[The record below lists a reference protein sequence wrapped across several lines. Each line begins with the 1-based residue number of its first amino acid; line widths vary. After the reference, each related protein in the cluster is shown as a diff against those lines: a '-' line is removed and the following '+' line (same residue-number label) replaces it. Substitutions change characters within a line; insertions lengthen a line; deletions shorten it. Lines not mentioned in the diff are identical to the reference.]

1 MATEVE
7 TDTLGSKLSELKAII
22 NHVITFG
29 PHLTQHDLLKNH
41 STQTL
46 IIFMTLLSAVS
57 KDNIKDEVQE
67 LILKIHDVI
76 RIRRISGQRKKSKD

>member
-7 TDTLGSKLSELKAII
+7 TDTLAGRLNELKAII

-29 PHLTQHDLLKNH
+29 LNIDHHDLLKNH

-46 IIFMTLLSAVS
+46 IIFRTVLSAVS
-57 KDNIKDEVQE
+57 NDDIKDEVKE
-67 LILKIHDVI
+67 LILMIDDVI
-76 RIRRISGQRKKSKD
+76 RIRRTSGQRKKSKD